1 MRIGEFSRRAGVSER
16 SLRYYEQQ
24 GLLRPAR
31 QSSGYRAYQESD
43 LRTVRHIRTLLAAGL
58 NTETIAELLPCMV
71 EDGGRLGPGCAE
83 LLPVLRRDRERVDRA
98 LADLA
103 TARSIL
109 DAMIA
114 APIPVTGAANSACE
128 PVDAPA

>member
-1 MRIGEFSRRAGVSER
+1 
-16 SLRYYEQQ
+16 
-24 GLLRPAR
+24 
-31 QSSGYRAYQESD
+31 
-43 LRTVRHIRTLLAAGL
+43 VRHIRTLLAAGL

-71 EDGGRLGPGCAE
+71 EEGGRLGPGCAE

-103 TARSIL
+103 SARSIL

-114 APIPVTGAANSACE
+114 APIPMPDGTNPVCE
-128 PVDAPA
+128 PVDAPARRR